1 MTRKRYIQ
9 DPQTLE
15 LIEITAD
22 PAPNRLAGDAALWG
36 DRGYEGM
43 RAPDGSDISSRTK
56 HRAYMQ
62 ATGMTTA
69 DDYSGSW
76 SRAKESRERYMQQG
90 GSVSRAD
97 IAQSISKL
105 YK

>member
-1 MTRKRYIQ
+1 MTRKRYVQ

-22 PAPNRLAGDAALWG
+22 HTPNRLAGDAALWG

-56 HRAYMQ
+56 HRQYMQ

-69 DDYSGSW
+69 DDFSGSW
-76 SRAKESRERYMQQG
+76 AKAKESRERYMQQG
-90 GSVSRAD
+90 GSVSREDVAR
-97 IAQSISKL
+97 SISKL
-105 YK
+105 YR